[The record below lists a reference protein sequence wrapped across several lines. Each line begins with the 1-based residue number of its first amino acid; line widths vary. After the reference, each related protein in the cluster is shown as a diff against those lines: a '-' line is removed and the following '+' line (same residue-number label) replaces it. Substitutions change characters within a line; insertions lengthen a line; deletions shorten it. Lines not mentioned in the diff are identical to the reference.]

1 MNMLFLRHCRQYR
14 KWLGIVIIGFTWLG
28 FNGLSQAQ
36 AAATGS
42 AEFIVSA
49 ERGSDITVAVQQAI
63 DEARASGGGT
73 VVLPPG
79 NFTVSDTIKFTGT
92 LQRFPRG
99 GATLN
104 LRGGPTHLTYKGAP
118 HKTILDMEA
127 PNNCTISSLSI
138 DGDNVPGTVGI
149 RYRAGYERGVNG
161 GKSNNFFNVNLARLD
176 IGLWIGDPFAP
187 DLVGSGFYSLGIN
200 YTRIGML
207 LEGANVAGMTFYNP
221 IFSGYREAGIKLVGQ
236 TGRLIRRTEAD
247 PRPPAEVPDTPSV
260 LTNIQTGEEI
270 FEKDVP
276 EYALKNRASKRMFQ
290 GQEYYWAPG
299 GAPEMTV
306 YNANFG
312 GQAANAW
319 AIDTNWGNIRLYSAR
334 VEGVQGFFRRSSTIS
349 SGRFTDIFTDVNVTS
364 YGTTTGNVMEYH
376 GPGPFYLYGGIFSG
390 NVALGNNT
398 QVFATGTRFEKG
410 KFPFYPGLVP
420 PGYELPANG
429 AVKRTGKQEIFPGR
443 FGMYDVVQVA
453 PVEKPGFV
461 QLPGTGNA
469 TVHGLAEKVTGTLAV
484 PTGQT
489 KVVVR
494 FTRLLP
500 GNSYQI
506 TAVPAFD
513 AGTFWVSEKTA
524 AGFTLNFKTPAPAS
538 ATIDWAVHYQT
549 REIGG

>member
-1 MNMLFLRHCRQYR
+1 ML
-14 KWLGIVIIGFTWLG
+14 IGFVLLG
-28 FNGLSQAQ
+28 VGGMAQAQ
-36 AAATGS
+36 AVVTS
-42 AEFIVSA
+42 NAEFVVKA
-49 ERGSDITVAVQQAI
+49 EPGSDVTVDVQQAI
-63 DEARASGGGT
+63 DQARATGGGT

-79 NFTVSDTIKFTGT
+79 NFVVSDSIKFTGT
-92 LQRFPRG
+92 PKRFPSG

-127 PNNCTISSLSI
+127 PNNCTVSSLSI

-161 GKSNNFFNVNLARLD
+161 GKANNFFNINLARLD
-176 IGLWIGDPFAP
+176 IGLWIGDPFGP
-187 DLVGSGFYSLGIN
+187 DLVGSGFYSLIIN
-200 YTRIGML
+200 YTRIGLL

-221 IFSGYREAGIKLVGQ
+221 IISGYREAGIKLVGQ
-236 TGRLIRRTEAD
+236 TGRLIRRTAAD
-247 PRPPAEVPDTPSV
+247 PKPPAEVPDTPSV

-276 EYALKNRASKRMFQ
+276 AYALKNRAFKRQFQ

-319 AIDTNWGNIRLYSAR
+319 AIDSNWGNIRLYSAR
-334 VEGVQGFFRRSSTIS
+334 VEGVQGFFRRTSTLP

-364 YGTTTGNVMEYH
+364 YGGTSGNVMEYH
-376 GPGPFYLYGGIFSG
+376 GPGPFYLYGGVFAG

-398 QVFATGTRFEKG
+398 GVFTTGTRFEKG
-410 KFPFYPGLVP
+410 KFKFYPGMVP
-420 PGYELPANG
+420 PGFELPENG

-461 QLPGTGNA
+461 QLPGTSRA
-469 TVHGLAEKVTGTLAV
+469 VLHGVEEKQAGIQSVA
-484 PTGQT
+484 PGQA
-489 KVVVR
+489 KVAVR
-494 FTRLLP
+494 FTRPLP
-500 GNSYQI
+500 GSVYQVA
-506 TAVPAFD
+506 AVPSFD
-513 AGTFWVSEKTA
+513 CGAFWVSEKTA

-538 ATIDWAVHYQT
+538 AAIDWTVHYQT
-549 REIGG
+549 QEIGG